1 MPKLIIIAGCNGAG
15 KSTFATSF
23 LPDGLISFDYDKL
36 YLEYYNA
43 LPDSECR
50 DKFAKDK
57 TTQDF
62 NNTIINALENEL
74 DFCYET
80 NFDINPTYWAEKF
93 KEKGFTLNLI
103 FFCLENQD
111 IARHRVEERT
121 EFKGHF
127 VDNYTIDLKWKAGY
141 KNLNKF
147 YKIFDNILIVD
158 NSRQK
163 EVYSNILQIVQGKI
177 ILMTDK
183 IPEYF
188 KHRLPKI
195 HKMISSLNF

>member
-15 KSTFATSF
+15 KSTFAASF

-36 YLEYYNA
+36 YLEYYNGM
-43 LPDSECR
+43 PDSEFR
-50 DKFAKDK
+50 DKFALDK

-62 NNTIINALENEL
+62 SDAIMNAFENKL

-80 NFDINPTYWAEKF
+80 NFDMNPIYWAEKF
-93 KEKGFTLNLI
+93 KENGFTIDLI
-103 FFCLENQD
+103 FFCLDNQY
-111 IARHRVEERT
+111 IARLRVAERT

-127 VDNYTIDLKWKAGY
+127 VDNLTIDLKWKAGY
-141 KNLNKF
+141 KNVNKY
-147 YKIFDNILIVD
+147 YKIFDNILVVD

-163 EVYSNILQIVQGKI
+163 DVYTNILQIEQGEI
-177 ILMTDK
+177 IMMTEN

-188 KHRLPKI
+188 KHRLPEIYNQIKD
-195 HKMISSLNF
+195 